1 MSFDWSFQGS
11 VHFKYLLKM
20 WGQKITKSG
29 VLYCMLNWCNSHNTE
44 HKKVWNLCR
53 CWPVWKVFFTTWSRF
68 KDLGLLPVSSSLFYH
83 ILLSVQTS
91 AKSLIQPCQI
101 LTMYMTLNLT
111 ESWIQMTVLGQC
123 AWLINLLY
131 LLYFKNTVPALR
143 PLCSVLVY
151 VQTVQM
157 KTLASLSAYDDSMT
171 VHAVWNMK
179 PCIFYFLVKNL
190 TLIYLHCSD
199 WSNTFTIALG
209 RWLPVA
215 ACGRLLHFMRIPCSV
230 ATWKP
235 PKNMSVMSLQMIW
248 FSMWNPGVLVAF
260 WKIHLFRQMLCLSE
274 LLEVH
279 LLWFSSVWRRGK
291 EEGSGLG
298 GHGGE
303 EMWR

>member
-1 MSFDWSFQGS
+1 MHCNIIEARIIPCFNVLWLIIPRVSALQIPLKNVGTKNHKKWSS
-11 VHFKYLLKM
+11 
-20 WGQKITKSG
+20 
-29 VLYCMLNWCNSHNTE
+29 VLYAESVQQSQHRTQKGVEFM
-44 HKKVWNLCR
+44 
-53 CWPVWKVFFTTWSRF
+53 WKVFFTTWSRF

-91 AKSLIQPCQI
+91 AKSLFQPCQI

-190 TLIYLHCSD
+190 TCIP
-199 WSNTFTIALG
+199 NIPALQ
-209 RWLPVA
+209 WLV
-215 ACGRLLHFMRIPCSV
+215 
-230 ATWKP
+230 
-235 PKNMSVMSLQMIW
+235 
-248 FSMWNPGVLVAF
+248 
-260 WKIHLFRQMLCLSE
+260 
-274 LLEVH
+274 
-279 LLWFSSVWRRGK
+279 
-291 EEGSGLG
+291 
-298 GHGGE
+298 
-303 EMWR
+303 